1 MERDVFFRHGH
12 FFLQK
17 KRGGSAR
24 FTMVRAHSTTLGG
37 AARERKASGLEC
49 MHSWLT
55 FSPPP
60 SPSVCLAVPGIAPS
74 GVRGGAVCGS
84 GRARNGARRAS
95 SPARAPACA
104 ACPAGLH
111 WLWQGRRESAAVPG
125 ALATGCASLPA
136 QAALTH
142 CVPGG
147 VRVRGCADRPLVPG
161 AELLGKDI

>member
-12 FFLQK
+12 FFSSK

-24 FTMVRAHSTTLGG
+24 FTMVRCAHTATLGG

-104 ACPAGLH
+104 SLSCWPALGVAGEEGVCRCAGRARDRLRFASRAGSADPLCARRCPCA
-111 WLWQGRRESAAVPG
+111 RVCRPSAR
-125 ALATGCASLPA
+125 S
-136 QAALTH
+136 
-142 CVPGG
+142 
-147 VRVRGCADRPLVPG
+147 RS
-161 AELLGKDI
+161 